1 MIVFDASVLVS
12 AAMDVDGT
20 PYQALRKAR
29 ATDVLAMSQ
38 MVFDELSDVLHRPRL
53 ARLIDAALR
62 ADLLDQLLSGT
73 WFEPTVVVTDC
84 RDVVDNKYLELAL
97 AAQAGII
104 VSSDQDLRGLHPWRG
119 VLILRPADYLSL
131 SG

>member
-1 MIVFDASVLVS
+1 
-12 AAMDVDGT
+12 MDVDGT